1 MLIKPCITFFYRAL
15 FLGALITSVA
25 PAYAVNDAM
34 MDLLKILRDKG
45 SITEDEY
52 EMLVGATKAD
62 AEHITFTKE
71 EIKRIDTESITT
83 RDKLAFTSKDGDFEW
98 QPIGR
103 LMADYHMVDSDL
115 APIDT
120 EGTFRRARLGMQGK
134 MWKTWI
140 WKIEY
145 DFSAGTDAALKD
157 AYVGY
162 ESTYANGKWNIRAGQ
177 HHIPF
182 DLATMSSSKF
192 LTLLERPLMADGE
205 LQPSRQLGISG
216 FIHGAETWTFQAGVF
231 GADEDPPSDPGTFEE
246 INLAARA
253 TWNPYIKDPI
263 HFLHVGGA
271 VWYKDPN
278 DTELRVRQRPGT
290 IRSADSRFID
300 ANFGTGLTDDVL
312 AFNAEAL
319 AIWGKFH
326 LQGEYT
332 HWDVSPVRPTAWSTT
347 NPGNVDLD
355 GYYVEASYFLT
366 GESMNFKTSEGV
378 FSGVKPFG
386 TFGKG
391 GIGAWQVALRYEV
404 MDLNDF
410 TTGAGAGVRGGEERD
425 FRIGLKWYPTPNL
438 NFMADYVTVLEL
450 DRPGSAFNEDEPSS
464 FNFRAMVFW

>member
-1 MLIKPCITFFYRAL
+1 MSIF
-15 FLGALITSVA
+15 GALILGAMVTLIG

-34 MDLLKILRDKG
+34 LDLLKILRDKG
-45 SITEDEY
+45 SITEEEY
-52 EMLVGATKAD
+52 EMLVGAAKAD
-62 AEHITFTKE
+62 AEHITFAKE
-71 EIKRIDTESITT
+71 EIKRIDTETITT
-83 RDKLAFTSKDGDFEW
+83 KDKLVFTSKDGDHEW

-103 LMADYHMVDSDL
+103 LMADYHVVDSDL
-115 APIDT
+115 SPIDT
-120 EGTFRRARLGMQGK
+120 EGMFRRARLGMQGR

-140 WKIEY
+140 WKAEY
-145 DFSAGTDAALKD
+145 DFAAGADVGFKD
-157 AYVGY
+157 VYVGY
-162 ESTYANGKWNIRAGQ
+162 EGSYAGGKWNVKAGQ

-182 DLATMSSSKF
+182 GLATMSSSKY
-192 LTLLERPLMADGE
+192 LTLLERPLLADGE
-205 LQPSRQLGISG
+205 LQPTRQLGISG
-216 FIHGAETWTFQAGVF
+216 FIHGGEQWTLNAGLF
-231 GADEDPPSDPGTFEE
+231 GAKEDPPNADPGTFEE
-246 INLAARA
+246 VNLAARA

-290 IRSADSRFID
+290 IRSSDNRFID

-319 AIWGKFH
+319 AVWGKFH

-332 HWDVSPVRPTAWSTT
+332 HWDVSPKIPTAWSVTS
-347 NPGNVDLD
+347 PGTVDLD

-391 GIGAWQVALRYEV
+391 GVGAWQVALRYEA

-410 TTGAGAGVRGGEERD
+410 VTGAGTGVRGGREED

-438 NFMADYVTVLEL
+438 NFLADYVTVLDL
-450 DRPGSAFNEDEPSS
+450 DRPGSPFDGDEPGS